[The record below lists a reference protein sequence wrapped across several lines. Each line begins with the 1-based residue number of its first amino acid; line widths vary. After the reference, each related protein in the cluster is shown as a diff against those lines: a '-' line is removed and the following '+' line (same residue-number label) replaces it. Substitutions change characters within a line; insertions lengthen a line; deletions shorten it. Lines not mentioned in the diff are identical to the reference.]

1 MPRSSWHISF
11 PRKDVVPLVT
21 TTVHVPSSSSS
32 TQTDTI
38 AVLLGFYSE
47 LEAAKHLIHL
57 NVVDG
62 PTTLAEIHS
71 IWEQTSKQVARAQRR
86 SYSQPHIDSL
96 PAQWQYYEQN
106 LKKQPKFQ
114 CCLPRREYH
123 IRKVPIQSLITP
135 QWFVNRDHVEHC
147 KQQAPEPEPSDWDSI
162 LNFIFPAE
170 SPLPSP
176 KQNQASLLFPP
187 DIQNL
192 HITLSPVQRGA
203 VQEYV
208 STLRVHAAPNYLQ
221 VAKIGGRL
229 VLVNGVHRTCALW
242 QRGWKKI
249 PCLLFEAQNLLEA
262 GFPPGQLGVLPEQ
275 TILHRACPPY
285 ALDLLDDTLTRSFQ
299 QHRTTNMQVCVQRMP
314 VVVNP

>member
-192 HITLSPVQRGA
+192 HITLSPCSTRGSPGICQHLARPRRSKLPAGCQNWGTLSARQWRSQDVRA
-203 VQEYV
+203 VATWLEED
-208 STLRVHAAPNYLQ
+208 SLLTF
-221 VAKIGGRL
+221 
-229 VLVNGVHRTCALW
+229 
-242 QRGWKKI
+242 RGTK
-249 PCLLFEAQNLLEA
+249 
-262 GFPPGQLGVLPEQ
+262 PP
-275 TILHRACPPY
+275 
-285 ALDLLDDTLTRSFQ
+285 
-299 QHRTTNMQVCVQRMP
+299 
-314 VVVNP
+314 